1 MEQTDDSR
9 VEETKIQRLLKNNKV
24 KDKVTG
30 KEALRLS
37 PHFLF
42 RDFASGVLKRSKKD
56 EIYEDSEARIRN
68 SQYSRQKR

>member
-9 VEETKIQRLLKNNKV
+9 VEETKIQRLLKNSKV

-42 RDFASGVLKRSKKD
+42 RDFASGALKRSVLHKLLTFL
-56 EIYEDSEARIRN
+56 IIWFIIPM
-68 SQYSRQKR
+68 

>member
-42 RDFASGVLKRSKKD
+42 RDFASGVLKRSVLHKLLTFL
-56 EIYEDSEARIRN
+56 IIWFIIPM
-68 SQYSRQKR
+68 